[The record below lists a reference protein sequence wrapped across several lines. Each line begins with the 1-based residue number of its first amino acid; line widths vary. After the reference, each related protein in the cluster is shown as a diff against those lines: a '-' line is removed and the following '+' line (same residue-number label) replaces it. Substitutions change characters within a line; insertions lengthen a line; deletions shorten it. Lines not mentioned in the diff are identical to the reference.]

1 MASEAQLSGWALR
14 WAAVGV
20 VSRAVFYVLMAVPL
34 VVVLSVIWPGVQIRS
49 VGFVFLMAVP
59 FAVSLWRDRRFLCL
73 RRPRRL
79 LCMQVQHS
87 GLPTRDDEVNRI
99 AVQRLQRMADWHIPR
114 IVVTI
119 TLNAVSVV
127 GVVALCVVAT
137 ARSGAVYL
145 LCAIPILVG
154 VSADMAT
161 PAPEPARTRLY
172 RLQDALR
179 AARLSRPTSTA
190 KPPIPT

>member
-1 MASEAQLSGWALR
+1 MGEAQLSGWVLR
-14 WAAVGV
+14 WAAAGV
-20 VSRAVFYVLMAVPL
+20 VSRAVFYLLMPVPL

-114 IVVTI
+114 IVTI

-190 KPPIPT
+190 KPPILT